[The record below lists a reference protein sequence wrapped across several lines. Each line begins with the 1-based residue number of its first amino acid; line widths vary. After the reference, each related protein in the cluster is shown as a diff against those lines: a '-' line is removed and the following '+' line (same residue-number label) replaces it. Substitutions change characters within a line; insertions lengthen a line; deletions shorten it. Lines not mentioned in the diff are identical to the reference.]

1 MKAEPLQQV
10 SVPISQQ
17 KAWFRSGTDEQSIQ
31 ACYDLLSSGHSLS
44 EILIALKE
52 LGPLNKAQ
60 SDLVDAPAIAEISHL
75 VGEFTAPPQ
84 REILQ
89 VAERVEVSRILVPLN
104 AEPQQR
110 AYNEKKSRP
119 LAVVLFWLIP
129 AMSLMLVGIG
139 GKLLIDAGLLRNSES
154 ATRGAE
160 TIDPTPAITEVGI
173 SAPGLFT
180 AASAGKLAVTA
191 SPPESTTQAVGTV
204 LDNKQ
209 DRGPLIDKRTQERPA
224 ARTLPPPT
232 SRESSVQRLHT
243 RIYPSPP
250 MEWRL
255 PNRLTDGF

>member
-17 KAWFRSGTDEQSIQ
+17 KEWFHSGANEQSIQ

-60 SDLVDAPAIAEISHL
+60 SDLVDAPAIAEISHP
-75 VGEFTAPPQ
+75 VGEFPAPPQ
-84 REILQ
+84 REIRQ
-89 VAERVEVSRILVPLN
+89 VAERVEVSRTLVPLN

-110 AYNEKKSRP
+110 ACNEKKSRP

-129 AMSLMLVGIG
+129 AMSLMLIGIG
-139 GKLLIDAGLLRNSES
+139 GKLLIDAGLLRNSGS

-160 TIDPTPAITEVGI
+160 AVAPMPAITEVGR
-173 SAPGLFT
+173 SAPET
-180 AASAGKLAVTA
+180 SIVASAGELALA
-191 SPPESTTQAVGTV
+191 APPTEPATHAVGPAP
-204 LDNKQ
+204 DNNQ
-209 DRGPLIDKRTQERPA
+209 DRGPLIDTRKQERPA
-224 ARTLPPPT
+224 ARTLPRPK
-232 SRESSVQRLHT
+232 SREGSVQRLHT
-243 RIYPSPP
+243 RTYPSPP
-250 MEWRL
+250 IEWRL

>member
-10 SVPISQQ
+10 SMPISQQ
-17 KAWFRSGTDEQSIQ
+17 KEWFRSGTNEKSIQ

-60 SDLVDAPAIAEISHL
+60 SDLVDAPAIPEISHL
-75 VGEFTAPPQ
+75 VGEFPAPPQ

-89 VAERVEVSRILVPLN
+89 VGERVEVRRTFVPLN

-119 LAVVLFWLIP
+119 LAVVLFLLIP
-129 AMSLMLVGIG
+129 AMSLMSVGISS
-139 GKLLIDAGLLRNSES
+139 KLLIDAGLLRNSES
-154 ATRGAE
+154 ATRGSE
-160 TIDPTPAITEVGI
+160 RIDPTPAITEVGR
-173 SAPGLFT
+173 SAPGQST
-180 AASAGKLAVTA
+180 AASEGKLTVPA

-204 LDNKQ
+204 PDNKQ

-232 SRESSVQRLHT
+232 SRESSVQRRQM

-250 MEWRL
+250 MQWRP